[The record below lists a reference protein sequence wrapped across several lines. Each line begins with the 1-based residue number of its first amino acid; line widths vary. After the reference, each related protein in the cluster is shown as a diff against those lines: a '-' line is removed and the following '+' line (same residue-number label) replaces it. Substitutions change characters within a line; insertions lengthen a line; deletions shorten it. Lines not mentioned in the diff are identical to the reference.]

1 MRLRSRAASVLA
13 VLLALALVVPPD
25 IAAQVA
31 AAGQQAGQISRMVP
45 AVNIERGGKQMKAAM
60 QTAVLWQ
67 DVVATTAHGRARIS
81 LDDGSVLNV
90 GSDSK
95 LKVVQHDSGVQQ
107 TELELAYGRVRS
119 QAVRVARPGSK
130 FEVRTPVGVAG
141 VVGTDFYLAYLNGIL
156 ELLVYEGQVNF
167 CNLAGQCVSVLAGF
181 IAFIRGANLA
191 PDAPTQATPSQLTDA
206 GQNSDVPD
214 SQARQ
219 ARPPQG
225 MNGWAIFFMIVAI
238 AAPAIAV
245 PLARR
250 GNGKRP
256 VDQCPSGSQF
266 CGE

>member
-1 MRLRSRAASVLA
+1 MRLRSRMGSVLV
-13 VLLALALVVPPD
+13 VLLSLTLVVPPN
-25 IAAQVA
+25 IAAQAA
-31 AAGQQAGQISRMVP
+31 AAGQQAGQVSRMIP
-45 AVNIERGGKQMKAAM
+45 AVHIERGGKQMKAAM

-67 DVVATTAHGRARIS
+67 DVVATGAHGRARIT

-95 LKVVQHDSGVQQ
+95 LKVIQHDAGTQQ
-107 TELELAYGRVRS
+107 TELDLAYGRVRS
-119 QAVRVARPGSK
+119 QAVRVARPGGK
-130 FEVRTPVGVAG
+130 FQVRTPVGVAG
-141 VVGTDFYLAYLNGIL
+141 VVGTDFYLAYINGIL
-156 ELLVYEGQVNF
+156 ELIVYEGQVNF
-167 CNLAGQCVSVLAGF
+167 CNLTGQCVSVLAGF

-219 ARPPQG
+219 APPPQG
-225 MNGWAIFFMIVAI
+225 MNGWTIFFIIAAI

-256 VDQCPSGSQF
+256 VDLCPTGSQV
-266 CGE
+266 CGK